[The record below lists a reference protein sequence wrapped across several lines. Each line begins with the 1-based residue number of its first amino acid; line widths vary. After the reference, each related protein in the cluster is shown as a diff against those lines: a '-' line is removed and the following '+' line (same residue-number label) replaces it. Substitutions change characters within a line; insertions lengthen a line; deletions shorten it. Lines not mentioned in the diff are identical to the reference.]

1 MYTLVDRVEQRQMA
15 VEAPTMKRTVV
26 VLFAA
31 VLGLAAPGWADKL
44 QDDLD
49 KLTAG
54 LPKDVAAVLTRRVAC
69 NHWMGEEPYDK
80 ARAREIERAIRQNKC
95 DSLAGDEA
103 ALRKRYADDPKVTK
117 ALDEAQD
124 F

>member
-1 MYTLVDRVEQRQMA
+1 
-15 VEAPTMKRTVV
+15 MKRTVV

-103 ALRKRYADDPKVTK
+103 ACASATPTIQRSPKLSTRPRTFDCV
-117 ALDEAQD
+117 LIV
-124 F
+124 

>member
-1 MYTLVDRVEQRQMA
+1 MRGMKGMIGVV
-15 VEAPTMKRTVV
+15 VMKRAVV

-31 VLGLAAPGWADKL
+31 ALGLAAPAWADKF
-44 QDDLD
+44 QDDLV

-54 LPKDVAAVLTRRVAC
+54 LPKDVAAVVTRHVVC

-80 ARAREIERAIRQNKC
+80 ARAREIDRAMRQSKC
-95 DSLAGDEA
+95 DSLAADET
-103 ALRKRYADDPKVTK
+103 ALRKRYADDPKVSK
-117 ALDEAQD
+117 ALDEAEH